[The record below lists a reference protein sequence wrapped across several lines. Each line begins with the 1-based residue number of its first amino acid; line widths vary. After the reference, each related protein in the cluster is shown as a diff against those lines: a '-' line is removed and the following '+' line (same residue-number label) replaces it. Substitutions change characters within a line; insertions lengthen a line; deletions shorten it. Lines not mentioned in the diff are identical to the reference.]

1 MYLFNII
8 HLMISICFILY
19 IFNFIFCFYLFIYC
33 LFLMN
38 LIENFLSEIIFVR
51 LDIKIDTQKF
61 WFLDLFIIS
70 NLNLYYKIYKL
81 KQYRLIDH

>member
-1 MYLFNII
+1 
-8 HLMISICFILY
+8 
-19 IFNFIFCFYLFIYC
+19 
-33 LFLMN
+33 MN
-38 LIENFLSEIIFVR
+38 LIENFLSGIIFAR

>member
-1 MYLFNII
+1 
-8 HLMISICFILY
+8 
-19 IFNFIFCFYLFIYC
+19 
-33 LFLMN
+33 MN
-38 LIENFLSEIIFVR
+38 LIENFLSEIIFAR

>member
-19 IFNFIFCFYLFIYC
+19 IFIFYILFLFIYL
-33 LFLMN
+33 LFIFN
-38 LIENFLSEIIFVR
+38 EFENFLSGIIFAR

>member
-38 LIENFLSEIIFVR
+38 LIENFLSEIIFAR